1 MRLAA
6 DYRNVAE
13 YLACLGFFEVASWQA
28 PESCGHWTDEGF
40 ELAGLEDGLFEQ
52 VIAAARA
59 AAAEWDAGGS
69 LPGPPK
75 ESPVMLC
82 LAGREIPL
90 NAWLDAR
97 LDGKS
102 VWSPGI
108 TARVSALDTL
118 RKVLVALRRLPPP
131 VGPGQLF
138 APAMGEGAALV
149 ANGCPGFRFD
159 AATSWTTLDT
169 GFSLNDAGI
178 AVATRPY
185 IELFGLI
192 GAQGFFPQAHG
203 TKGQN
208 PRYWLWRDPLPI
220 ALARLAARGALP
232 GRRRQLSARAL
243 EAGNFGA
250 FGYAEELIEPRGQ
263 PWILT
268 A

>member
-1 MRLAA
+1 MRLSA

-13 YLACLGFFEVASWQA
+13 YLACLGFFEVAAWQA
-28 PESCGHWTDEGF
+28 SELRGHWTDSGF
-40 ELAGLEDGLFEQ
+40 ELVSLDGGLFES
-52 VIAAARA
+52 VIAAAS
-59 AAAEWDAGGS
+59 AAEAEQDASGS

-75 ESPVMLC
+75 ESPVLLR

-90 NAWLDAR
+90 NAWLDAT

-102 VWSPGI
+102 VWAPGI
-108 TARVSALDTL
+108 SGQVSALDTL
-118 RKVLVALRRLPPP
+118 REILAALNRLPEPN
-131 VGPGQLF
+131 GPEQVF
-138 APAMGEGAALV
+138 APAMGAGAAL
-149 ANGCPGFRFD
+149 ADNRCSKFRFD
-159 AATSWTTLDT
+159 AATAWTTLDT

-185 IELFGLI
+185 VELFGLI
-192 GAQGFFPQAHG
+192 GAQVFFPQANG

-208 PRYWLWRDPLPI
+208 PRYWLWHDPLPI
-220 ALARLAARGALP
+220 ALARLAAHGALP

-263 PWILT
+263 PWTLI